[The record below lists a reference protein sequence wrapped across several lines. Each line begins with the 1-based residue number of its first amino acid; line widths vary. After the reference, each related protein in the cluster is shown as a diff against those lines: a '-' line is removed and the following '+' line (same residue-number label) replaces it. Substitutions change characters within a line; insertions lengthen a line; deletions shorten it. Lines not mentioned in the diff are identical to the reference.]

1 MAEYEMIVLSNPVEG
16 RDAEFNR
23 WYDQQHVKDVMAVPG
38 VTSARRFH
46 AVLPGGWKY
55 AAVYRLDCDDPSTV
69 MQEITGRWK
78 TERMPGSDAFD
89 ESGFLMMLVKPFGE
103 ECTQGRPAPARSR
116 SRE

>member
-23 WYDQQHVKDVMAVPG
+23 WYDQQHLKDVIAVPG
-38 VTSARRFH
+38 VTSARRFQ

-55 AAVYRLDCDDPSTV
+55 AAVYRLDCDDPAAV
-69 MQEITGRWK
+69 MQEVTGRWK

-89 ESGFLMMLVKPFGE
+89 DSGFLMMLVKPLGE
-103 ECTQGRPAPARSR
+103 ECK
-116 SRE
+116 